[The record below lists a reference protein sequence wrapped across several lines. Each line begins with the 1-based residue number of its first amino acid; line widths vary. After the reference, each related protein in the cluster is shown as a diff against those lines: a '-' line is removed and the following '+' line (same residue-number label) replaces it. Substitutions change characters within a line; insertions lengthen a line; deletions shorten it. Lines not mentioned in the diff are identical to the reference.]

1 MNIAK
6 RFISEQELLAYR
18 RRKTSKS
25 VLYVNESI
33 NLYLE
38 DVVDN
43 IDSYFKNR
51 GYKIYKT
58 PNFLPKFHGLPNKTA
73 VPAKSRPLA
82 FSLFEDCFDSLAR
95 KIKVNHSDKRSLS
108 TISDLLRVAFIP
120 FGELLLESILLLKPK
135 YLVIGGDSSPEF
147 YYSSLIAKELGI
159 QTLALE
165 ICFQKEYFNLEEHT
179 GSCCNNHSF
188 GTWMWHYNKK
198 ISLSK
203 TQKNFVR
210 GMIKNRNRALYTST
224 AHTSAKASKPSLH
237 KIANKLDI
245 PKDSKA
251 ALILCQLPYD
261 SVITNDL
268 HSFKSL
274 NEFVLSA
281 IEAFEK
287 ETDWHLIVRLHP
299 LEVDSGS
306 RTLNHFT
313 KGKFSNKRT
322 HFVLGQEINTYDLIN
337 FCSFGLTINSQSGLE
352 MLMEGKQVILTG
364 DSFYGNK
371 GFTIDISHKSFLN
384 KAIQIAKKNP
394 SLSKK
399 QLELR
404 DKFLF
409 FYFDE
414 FLCKREPLEIEKR
427 LNLLEDRNNTDRMNQ
442 KTFAKEFRK
451 TWKSYHS
458 NEFEADLRDVM
469 KTIPPKGFNTLIWGI
484 GSLAEALCSQAKGRF
499 PNLTFC
505 HSAGMSRSSF
515 LGHACQ
521 NSEDVDY
528 QDFDMIILTPRKESK
543 NIFTNQILPRLTQK
557 KGQKFFYLD
566 SKKDQ
571 LFLRRIRL

>member
-1 MNIAK
+1 MHIAK
-6 RFISEQELLAYR
+6 RFISEQELRSYR

-58 PNFLPKFHGLPNKTA
+58 PNFHPKFHGIPNKTA
-73 VPAKSRPLA
+73 VPAKSRLLA
-82 FSLFEDCFDSLAR
+82 FSFFEGCFDTLAK

-108 TISDLLRVAFIP
+108 TISDLLKVKFIP
-120 FGELLLESILLLKPK
+120 YWELLLESILLLKPK

-147 YYSSLIAKELGI
+147 YFSSLIAQELGI

-188 GTWMWHYNKK
+188 GTWMWHYNRN
-198 ISLSK
+198 ISLTK
-203 TQKNFVR
+203 TQKNLVR
-210 GMIKNRNRALYTST
+210 GMIKNRNKALYTST
-224 AHTSAKASKPSLH
+224 DQRRAKASKSSLH
-237 KIANKLDI
+237 EIANKLDI
-245 PKDSKA
+245 PKGSKT
-251 ALILCQLPYD
+251 ALVLCQLPYD

-274 NEFVLSA
+274 IDFVKSV
-281 IEAFEK
+281 IEAFVK

-299 LEVDSGS
+299 LEVDSGNG
-306 RTLNHFT
+306 TLNHFV
-313 KGKFSNKRT
+313 KANCSNKRT
-322 HFVLGQEINTYDLIN
+322 RFVSGQEINTYDLMN

-352 MLMEGKQVILTG
+352 MLMEGKQVILVG

-371 GFTIDISHKSFLN
+371 GFTIDVLHKSFLN
-384 KAIQIAKKNP
+384 QAIQIAKKNP

-399 QLELR
+399 QLESR

-414 FLCKREPLEIEKR
+414 FLCNRDPMEITKR
-427 LNLLEDRNNTDRMNQ
+427 LNLLEDKSKAVSMN
-442 KTFAKEFRK
+442 KKNFAKEFEK
-451 TWKSYHS
+451 TWKSYGPDMFVS
-458 NEFEADLRDVM
+458 DFREVM
-469 KTIPPKGFNTLIWGI
+469 KTIPPKGLKTLIWGV
-484 GSLAEALCSQAKGRF
+484 GSLAEALCRQAKGRF

-505 HSAGMSRSSF
+505 HSAGRSRNSF

-521 NSEDVDY
+521 NSKDVDY
-528 QDFDMIILTPRKESK
+528 QDFDVIILTPRKESK
-543 NIFTNQILPRLTQK
+543 NIFTNQILPRLMQK

-571 LFLRRIRL
+571 LFLRKITF

>member
-6 RFISEQELLAYR
+6 RFISEQELLSYR

-43 IDSYFKNR
+43 IDSYFKKR

-58 PNFLPKFHGLPNKTA
+58 SNFHPKFHGLPNKTA
-73 VPAKSRPLA
+73 VPPKSRLLA
-82 FSLFEDCFDSLAR
+82 FSSFEDCFDTLAR

-108 TISDLLRVAFIP
+108 TISDLLLVAFIP
-120 FGELLLESILLLKPK
+120 FWELLLESILLLKPK

-147 YYSSLIAKELGI
+147 YFSSLIAQEFGI

-188 GTWMWHYNKK
+188 GTWMWHYNRRIFLTK
-198 ISLSK
+198 I
-203 TQKNFVR
+203 QKNLVR
-210 GMIKNRNRALYTST
+210 GMIKNRNKALYTST
-224 AHTSAKASKPSLH
+224 AQRRAKASKPTLH
-237 KIANKLDI
+237 EIANKLDI
-245 PKDSKA
+245 PKGSKT

-274 NEFVLSA
+274 NHFVRSV
-281 IEAFEK
+281 IESFEK

-299 LEVDSGS
+299 LEVDSGNG
-306 RTLNHFT
+306 TLNHFM
-313 KGKFSNKRT
+313 KGNCSNKRT
-322 HFVLGQEINTYDLIN
+322 RFVSGQEINTYDLMN

-352 MLMEGKQVILTG
+352 MLMEGKQVILVG

-371 GFTIDISHKSFLN
+371 GFTIDVSHKSFLN
-384 KAIQIAKKNP
+384 KAIQIAKKNA

-399 QLELR
+399 QLESR

-414 FLCKREPLEIEKR
+414 FLCKRDPLEIEKR
-427 LNLLEDRNNTDRMNQ
+427 LNLREDRSNRVSMNQ
-442 KTFAKEFRK
+442 KNFAKEFDK
-451 TWKSYHS
+451 IWKSYGS
-458 NEFEADLRDVM
+458 DAFEADFREVM
-469 KTIPPKGFNTLIWGI
+469 KTIPLKGLKTLIWGV

-505 HSAGMSRSSF
+505 HSAGRSRSSF
-515 LGHACQ
+515 HGHACLY
-521 NSEDVDY
+521 SKDVDY
-528 QDFDMIILTPRKESK
+528 QDFKMIILTPRKESK

-557 KGQKFFYLD
+557 NGQKFFYLD

-571 LFLRRIRL
+571 LFLRRIRF